1 MSELQ
6 TALSDPLPYEMIT
19 LPENEDF
26 NLELFYD
33 YWEFSDFS
41 QHQFVY
47 KLKDLMIKY
56 ELKSINTVQKIAKK
70 TGYLAFKKN

>member
-6 TALSDPLPYEMIT
+6 TALSDPLPYEMII

>member
-56 ELKSINTVQKIAKK
+56 ELKSINTV
-70 TGYLAFKKN
+70 